1 MILTPEAEIAQFLRR
16 VKYVLLALAIGWV
29 ISLLAPILTP
39 FVLALALAWLG
50 DPLVDRIE
58 ATGRSRNTGVV
69 LVFVAMVLVITAL
82 LVILVPMIE
91 RQIATLI
98 AAVPQAQAW
107 LMQTGIPW
115 FEQKTGLQ
123 VMQWMDPDRLID
135 WVRSHWQQ
143 AGGFAKTFFGYVSRS
158 GFAMVTWVVN
168 ILLLPILAFYFL
180 RDWDKLVERVAS
192 TIPRNH
198 IGTISKLARE
208 SNEVLGAFIR
218 GQFLVMIAL
227 GVIYAAGLSLV
238 GLKLGL
244 LIGLVAGLISFIPYL
259 GATTGIVM
267 AVVAALVQ
275 AQGFDLKL
283 LLLVGVV
290 FTVGQLLESYVL
302 TPRIVGDKIG
312 LHPVAVIFAVMAGGQ
327 LFGFLGMLLALPVAA
342 VSNVLLRYAHQRYRE
357 SELYVGET
365 AIALDSY
372 IDRRADTIVVPKDPD
387 LKGAWCRS
395 CRLPCATRRTSA
407 WKPSS
412 ARRTARWRSC
422 VRLRWEQRT
431 TGCTWKARRARARR
445 IRRWR
450 CVRWR
455 SRRGGSRPICR

>member
-16 VKYVLLALAIGWV
+16 IKYILFALAVGWV
-29 ISLLAPILTP
+29 VWLLAPILTP

-58 ATGRSRNTGVV
+58 ATGRSRNTGVI
-69 LVFVAMVLVITAL
+69 LVFLAMVLVITAAL
-82 LVILVPMIE
+82 LILVPMIE
-91 RQIATLI
+91 RQISTLI
-98 AAVPQAQAW
+98 AAIPQVQQW
-107 LMQTGIPW
+107 LMQNAIPW
-115 FEQKTGLQ
+115 FEQKTGMEIMPWLE
-123 VMQWMDPDRLID
+123 PDRLID
-135 WVRSHWQQ
+135 WVRSHWEQ
-143 AGGFAKTFFGYVSRS
+143 AGGVAKTFFGYVSRS

-198 IGTISKLARE
+198 VGTITKLARE
-208 SNEVLGAFIR
+208 SNDVLGAFIR
-218 GQFLVMIAL
+218 GQFLVMVAL
-227 GVIYAAGLSLV
+227 GLIYAIGLSLV

-267 AVVAALVQ
+267 AVLAALVQ

-283 LLLVGVV
+283 LILVGVV

-342 VSNVLLRYAHQRYRE
+342 VSNVLLRYAHLRYRE
-357 SELYVGET
+357 SELYAGEPN
-365 AIALDSY
+365 AIVIETHVDRQTVI
-372 IDRRADTIVVPKDPD
+372 IDTSKGQD
-387 LKGAWCRS
+387 LK
-395 CRLPCATRRTSA
+395 
-407 WKPSS
+407 
-412 ARRTARWRSC
+412 
-422 VRLRWEQRT
+422 
-431 TGCTWKARRARARR
+431 
-445 IRRWR
+445 
-450 CVRWR
+450 
-455 SRRGGSRPICR
+455 

>member
-16 VKYVLLALAIGWV
+16 LKYVLAALAVGWV
-29 ISLLAPILTP
+29 IWLLGPILTP

-69 LVFVAMVLVITAL
+69 LVFVAMILVITAAL
-82 LVILVPMIE
+82 LILVPMIE
-91 RQIATLI
+91 RQIATLV
-98 AAVPQAQAW
+98 AAIPQAQQW

-115 FEQKTGLQ
+115 FEQKTGLE
-123 VMQWMDPDRLID
+123 VMQWMDPDRLIE

-158 GFAMVTWVVN
+158 GFTMVTWVVN

-192 TIPRNH
+192 MIPRNH
-198 IGTISKLARE
+198 IGTITKLARE
-208 SNEVLGAFIR
+208 SDEVLGAFIR

-227 GVIYAAGLSLV
+227 GVVYAAGLSLV

-267 AVVAALVQ
+267 AVAAALVQ

-283 LLLVGVV
+283 LILVGVV

-342 VSNVLLRYAHQRYRE
+342 VSNVLLRYAHQRYRQ
-357 SELYVGET
+357 SDLYAGEKSAIVLDAYVDKPEIVIVGT
-365 AIALDSY
+365 
-372 IDRRADTIVVPKDPD
+372 PKGPD
-387 LKGAWCRS
+387 A
-395 CRLPCATRRTSA
+395 
-407 WKPSS
+407 
-412 ARRTARWRSC
+412 
-422 VRLRWEQRT
+422 Q
-431 TGCTWKARRARARR
+431 
-445 IRRWR
+445 
-450 CVRWR
+450 
-455 SRRGGSRPICR
+455 

>member
-16 VKYVLLALAIGWV
+16 LKYVLAALAVGWV
-29 ISLLAPILTP
+29 IWLLGPILTP

-69 LVFVAMVLVITAL
+69 LVFVAMILVITAAL
-82 LVILVPMIE
+82 LILVPMIE
-91 RQIATLI
+91 RQVATLV
-98 AAVPQAQAW
+98 AAIPQAQQW
-107 LMQTGIPW
+107 LMEKGIPW
-115 FEQKTGLQ
+115 FEQKTGLEI
-123 VMQWMDPDRLID
+123 MQWMDPDRLIE

-143 AGGFAKTFFGYVSRS
+143 AGGFAKTFFGYVQRS
-158 GFAMVTWVVN
+158 GFTMVTWVVN

-192 TIPRNH
+192 MIPRNH
-198 IGTISKLARE
+198 IGTITKLARE
-208 SNEVLGAFIR
+208 SDEVLGAFIR

-227 GVIYAAGLSLV
+227 GVVYAAGLSLV

-267 AVVAALVQ
+267 AIGAALVQ

-283 LLLVGVV
+283 LILVGVV

-342 VSNVLLRYAHQRYRE
+342 VSNVLLRYAHQRYRQ
-357 SELYVGET
+357 SDLYAGEKS
-365 AIALDSY
+365 AIVLDSY
-372 IDRRADTIVVPKDPD
+372 IDTPTIIVDTSPKAPD
-387 LKGAWCRS
+387 SK
-395 CRLPCATRRTSA
+395 
-407 WKPSS
+407 
-412 ARRTARWRSC
+412 
-422 VRLRWEQRT
+422 
-431 TGCTWKARRARARR
+431 
-445 IRRWR
+445 
-450 CVRWR
+450 
-455 SRRGGSRPICR
+455 

>member
-16 VKYVLLALAIGWV
+16 LKYVLAALAVGWV
-29 ISLLAPILTP
+29 IWLLGPILTP

-69 LVFVAMVLVITAL
+69 LVFVAMILLITAAL
-82 LVILVPMIE
+82 LILVPMIE
-91 RQIATLI
+91 RQIATLV
-98 AAVPQAQAW
+98 AAIPQAQQW

-115 FEQKTGLQ
+115 FEQKTGLEI
-123 VMQWMDPDRLID
+123 MQWMDPDRLIE

-158 GFAMVTWVVN
+158 GFTMVTWVVN

-192 TIPRNH
+192 MIPRNH
-198 IGTISKLARE
+198 IGTITKLARE
-208 SNEVLGAFIR
+208 SDEVLGAFIR

-227 GVIYAAGLSLV
+227 GVVYAAGLSLV

-267 AVVAALVQ
+267 AIAAALVQ

-283 LLLVGVV
+283 LILVGVV

-342 VSNVLLRYAHQRYRE
+342 VSNVLLRYAHQRYRQ
-357 SELYVGET
+357 SDLYAGEKS
-365 AIALDSY
+365 AIVLDSY
-372 IDRRADTIVVPKDPD
+372 IDTPTIIVDTSPKAPD
-387 LKGAWCRS
+387 SK
-395 CRLPCATRRTSA
+395 
-407 WKPSS
+407 
-412 ARRTARWRSC
+412 
-422 VRLRWEQRT
+422 
-431 TGCTWKARRARARR
+431 
-445 IRRWR
+445 
-450 CVRWR
+450 
-455 SRRGGSRPICR
+455 

>member
-16 VKYVLLALAIGWV
+16 LKYVLAALAVGWV
-29 ISLLAPILTP
+29 IWLLGPILTP

-69 LVFVAMVLVITAL
+69 LVFLAMILMLTAAL
-82 LVILVPMIE
+82 LILVPMIE
-91 RQIATLI
+91 RQIATLV
-98 AAVPQAQAW
+98 AAIPQAQQW

-115 FEQKTGLQ
+115 FEQKTGLEI
-123 VMQWMDPDRLID
+123 MQWMDPDRLIE

-158 GFAMVTWVVN
+158 GFTMVTWVVN
-168 ILLLPILAFYFL
+168 LLLLPILAFYFL

-192 TIPRNH
+192 MIPRNH
-198 IGTISKLARE
+198 IGTITKLARE
-208 SNEVLGAFIR
+208 SDEVLGAFIR

-227 GVIYAAGLSLV
+227 GVVYAAGLSLV

-267 AVVAALVQ
+267 AVAAALVQ

-283 LLLVGVV
+283 LILVGVV

-327 LFGFLGMLLALPVAA
+327 
-342 VSNVLLRYAHQRYRE
+342 
-357 SELYVGET
+357 
-365 AIALDSY
+365 
-372 IDRRADTIVVPKDPD
+372 
-387 LKGAWCRS
+387 
-395 CRLPCATRRTSA
+395 
-407 WKPSS
+407 
-412 ARRTARWRSC
+412 
-422 VRLRWEQRT
+422 
-431 TGCTWKARRARARR
+431 
-445 IRRWR
+445 
-450 CVRWR
+450 
-455 SRRGGSRPICR
+455 

>member
-16 VKYVLLALAIGWV
+16 IKYILFALAVGWV
-29 ISLLAPILTP
+29 VWLLAPILTP

-69 LVFVAMVLVITAL
+69 LVFLAMVLVITAAL
-82 LVILVPMIE
+82 LILVPMIE
-91 RQIATLI
+91 RQISTLI
-98 AAVPQAQAW
+98 AAIPQVQQW
-107 LMQTGIPW
+107 LMQNAIPW
-115 FEQKTGLQ
+115 FEQKTGMEIMPWLE
-123 VMQWMDPDRLID
+123 PDRLID
-135 WVRSHWQQ
+135 WVRSHWEQ
-143 AGGFAKTFFGYVSRS
+143 AGGVAKTFFGYVSRS

-198 IGTISKLARE
+198 VGTITKLARE
-208 SNEVLGAFIR
+208 SNDVLGAFIR
-218 GQFLVMIAL
+218 GQFLVMVAL
-227 GVIYAAGLSLV
+227 GLIYAIGLSLV

-267 AVVAALVQ
+267 AVLAALVQ

-283 LLLVGVV
+283 LILVGVV

-342 VSNVLLRYAHQRYRE
+342 VSNVLLRYAHLRYRE
-357 SELYVGET
+357 SELYAGEPN
-365 AIALDSY
+365 A
-372 IDRRADTIVVPKDPD
+372 IVVDTHIDKHTVIIDTS
-387 LKGAWCRS
+387 KGHA
-395 CRLPCATRRTSA
+395 
-407 WKPSS
+407 
-412 ARRTARWRSC
+412 
-422 VRLRWEQRT
+422 
-431 TGCTWKARRARARR
+431 
-445 IRRWR
+445 
-450 CVRWR
+450 
-455 SRRGGSRPICR
+455 